1 MKDYPEVFPPQ
12 KQDQHPGVEADM
24 DPKPIYIR
32 EGYKGSGK
40 LQDKVAII
48 TGGDS
53 GIGRSVAVHFAEE
66 GANVAIIYTK
76 HEQVDAEK
84 TKQEVESRGRQCLL
98 FEGDQ
103 SIKSFCENTVDSV
116 VETFGHLDI
125 LVNNAAVQQPD
136 DNIEDIPEEKIKR
149 TFEVNVY
156 GYFFFT
162 QAALKHM
169 KEGAAIINTSSV
181 NAFKGN
187 DMLIDYSTTK
197 GANLAFSRSIALKL
211 MDKGIR
217 VNTVAPGP
225 IWTPFIVSGM
235 PKEMVAV
242 FGKQTEMGR
251 AGQPA
256 ELGPAYVYLAC
267 EDSSYVSGQ
276 TIHVNG
282 GSIVGG

>member
-1 MKDYPEVFPPQ
+1 MQDYPEVFPPQ
-12 KQDQHPGVEADM
+12 RQDQHPGVEADM
-24 DPKPIYIR
+24 NPKPVYIR
-32 EGYKGSGK
+32 EGYKGSDK
-40 LQDKVAII
+40 LKDKVAII

-66 GANVAIIYTK
+66 GADVAIVFTK
-76 HEQVDAEK
+76 HEQIDADK
-84 TKQEVESRGRQCLL
+84 TKEEVEARGRKCLL
-98 FEGDQ
+98 FDGDQ
-103 SIKSFCENTVDSV
+103 SEKSFCTDV
-116 VETFGHLDI
+116 VEKVVDHFGKLDI
-125 LVNNAAVQQPD
+125 LVNNAAFQQPD
-136 DNIEDIPEEKIKR
+136 DKIEDIPEEKIKR

-169 KEGAAIINTSSV
+169 KEGATIVNTSSI
-181 NAFKGN
+181 NAFRGN
-187 DMLIDYSTTK
+187 ELLIDYSTTK

-211 MDKGIR
+211 VDRGIR

-242 FGKQTEMGR
+242 FGKQTNMGR

-256 ELGPAYVYLAC
+256 ELGPAYVYLAS
-267 EDSSYVSGQ
+267 EDSSYVTGQ

-282 GSIVGG
+282 GSIVGA